1 MTGRLMIKF
10 IVQIKGVYLEK
21 DQNYNCYDF

>member
-10 IVQIKGVYLEK
+10 IAQIKGVYLEK

>member
-21 DQNYNCYDF
+21 NQNYNYYDF